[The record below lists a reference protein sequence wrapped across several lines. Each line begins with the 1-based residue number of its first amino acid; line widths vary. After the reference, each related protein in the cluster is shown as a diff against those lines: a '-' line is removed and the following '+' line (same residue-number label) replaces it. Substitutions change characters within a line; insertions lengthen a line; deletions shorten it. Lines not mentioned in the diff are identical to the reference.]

1 MKEGSKT
8 MRSARSGF
16 SLIEILIATSILLV
30 IVVLASLVFQQMT
43 GAYQTGG
50 RKMDSQVVL
59 RNVIGAVTRDLA
71 LAVDSTEYPELDVN
85 HIVNGPEI
93 TFLALTGTPGVD
105 LDGKP
110 DSQVRTAQVIS
121 YKFSAKKVTR
131 EVQSTACKKEK
142 NEPKAKWSK
151 VGKVQTELND
161 DEHPIEEFEFIVDG
175 DDLVPDRV
183 YIRAEIEKTHGI
195 ASVGVGSKGRNRQF
209 ESGEGKSDDIWVG
222 LNPNHAP

>member
-1 MKEGSKT
+1 MKEGSKN

-93 TFLALTGTPGVD
+93 TFLALTGTPGVG

-110 DSQVRTAQVIS
+110 NPQVRTAQVIS
-121 YKFSAKKVTR
+121 YRFNGVAVTRTAQATTCADGKWEVTGPKISAK
-131 EVQSTACKKEK
+131 
-142 NEPKAKWSK
+142 
-151 VGKVQTELND
+151 LND
-161 DEHPIEEFEFIVDG
+161 ADHPLAEFEFVVEG
-175 DDLVPDRV
+175 DDLIPNRV
-183 YIRAEIEKTHGI
+183 YIRAEIDTEDKI
-195 ASVGVGSKGRNRQF
+195 ASVGAGSRGRNGRF
-209 ESGEGKSDDIWVG
+209 EMDKKESDDIYVG
-222 LNPNHAP
+222 LKP